1 MPVSGALP
9 VPAAGYNRP
18 VAPPAPVVPAIPV
31 PSAPGSGAVALPAI
45 EPVAG
50 PRVPD
55 AGLIGDASGFPAVP
69 PIPVATAPAELP
81 PLPLLSGGKVPVIA
95 EPAPGADSI
104 PPVKFPSS
112 AIEPPK
118 PQPVPPPAPVTLPQ
132 GPELKPVEAVGPIP
146 KLPVPPTGSDVPV
159 APVPPAGSGLAVP
172 PLPIPGGTVEPPK
185 AQPLPLPTPVAPPAG
200 LDSKPPVPAIGTGT
214 PAVPQP
220 VGIAPPLP
228 PIKSVEPVQP
238 MRPTKPDSD
247 LKPSNTPNTL
257 NPTVSPIA
265 PIVPN
270 APGRDVPGTQ
280 VDRPKAPDTVLG
292 PSEKYVF
299 PIPARPA
306 TPDPVVPTPRD
317 DTMYK
322 LTTTAAFAVLGG
334 ALMAAEKV
342 SALPAIPL
350 SALVPAPGSL
360 VKADEKTDAE
370 KLRDALKR
378 IEDLEKKVE
387 RLSDML
393 YGKRDSKGILLDP
406 TAPGS
411 LAEVTKL
418 KDDLDKLEKEL
429 KALKSAQQTVQ
440 KPALAPEVKPKGIV
454 KVVNEYPVEIAML
467 INDRSHR
474 IAPNTKV
481 EVEVPAGRFTYQL
494 LQSGAAATESV
505 IKDKET
511 VTLRIK

>member
-1 MPVSGALP
+1 
-9 VPAAGYNRP
+9 
-18 VAPPAPVVPAIPV
+18 
-31 PSAPGSGAVALPAI
+31 
-45 EPVAG
+45 
-50 PRVPD
+50 
-55 AGLIGDASGFPAVP
+55 
-69 PIPVATAPAELP
+69 
-81 PLPLLSGGKVPVIA
+81 
-95 EPAPGADSI
+95 
-104 PPVKFPSS
+104 
-112 AIEPPK
+112 
-118 PQPVPPPAPVTLPQ
+118 
-132 GPELKPVEAVGPIP
+132 
-146 KLPVPPTGSDVPV
+146 
-159 APVPPAGSGLAVP
+159 
-172 PLPIPGGTVEPPK
+172 
-185 AQPLPLPTPVAPPAG
+185 
-200 LDSKPPVPAIGTGT
+200 
-214 PAVPQP
+214 
-220 VGIAPPLP
+220 
-228 PIKSVEPVQP
+228 
-238 MRPTKPDSD
+238 
-247 LKPSNTPNTL
+247 
-257 NPTVSPIA
+257 
-265 PIVPN
+265 
-270 APGRDVPGTQ
+270 
-280 VDRPKAPDTVLG
+280 
-292 PSEKYVF
+292 
-299 PIPARPA
+299 
-306 TPDPVVPTPRD
+306 
-317 DTMYK
+317 MYK